1 MLSTGVVII
10 SHCDGSLLLATEEDL
25 QMGIR
30 GTEPVSL
37 QTCRQEV
44 HDLQPVR
51 APLLGTA
58 VLVGGHQATEVT
70 GVLPLSL

>member
-1 MLSTGVVII
+1 
-10 SHCDGSLLLATEEDL
+10 
-25 QMGIR
+25 MGIC

-44 HDLQPVR
+44 HDLPPVQ

-58 VLVGGHQATEVT
+58 VLVGGHQAMAHTLAEVT
-70 GVLPLSL
+70 GVLPLSLQEPEKTLCKRQWVWMSS

>member
-1 MLSTGVVII
+1 
-10 SHCDGSLLLATEEDL
+10 
-25 QMGIR
+25 MGIR